1 MEHDLK
7 IAPVFFAPV
16 AAGLKFAELRLH
28 DRDFSAG
35 DKVSLKE
42 YEDGYTGES
51 VDVVIT
57 HVSDVGFIAPGY
69 VLLSIELLRGITE

>member
-1 MEHDLK
+1 MEHALK

-16 AAGLKFAELRLH
+16 ADGLKHAELRLN

-35 DKVSLKE
+35 DKITLAE
-42 YEDGYTGES
+42 FDEGYTGES

-57 HVSDVGFIAPGY
+57 HVADVGFIAPGY
-69 VLLSIELLRGITE
+69 VLLSIELLMA

>member
-1 MEHDLK
+1 MEHALK

-16 AAGLKFAELRLH
+16 ADGLKHAELRLN

-35 DKVSLKE
+35 DKITLAE
-42 YEDGYTGES
+42 FDEGYTGES

-57 HVSDVGFIAPGY
+57 HVADVGFIAPGH
-69 VLLSIELLRGITE
+69 VLLSIELLRD

>member
-1 MEHDLK
+1 MEHALK

-16 AAGLKFAELRLH
+16 ADGLKHAELRLN

-35 DKVSLKE
+35 DKITLAE
-42 YEDGYTGES
+42 FDEGYTGES

-57 HVSDVGFIAPGY
+57 HVADVGFIAPGY
-69 VLLSIELLRGITE
+69 VLLSIELLRD